1 MEEPDLL
8 SFFESRYKAGAEL
21 AGAGPGSGRKRQ
33 SQSSRIRSQ
42 CHILQLVTRVL
53 TTGHEHVAIP
63 NTKVLSDSVTN
74 YSTHGLNKG
83 VAVSV
88 VATIGYDVDWRRVHK
103 LLLGEPRTEEIAADP
118 APRVLEQFF
127 GNYSVEYHLRAWTR
141 TSEGIFESYAALR
154 RNVLDA
160 FADGG
165 VEIMTPTILSHRDAS
180 ELAVPIE

>member
-8 SFFESRYKAGAEL
+8 SFFESTYKAGAEL

-103 LLLGEPRTEEIAADP
+103 LLLGEPRERKKSPPTQPRAYLNSSSGIIRWNTTCEHGRERQKEFLKAMPLCDATCWMPSQMAAS
-118 APRVLEQFF
+118 R
-127 GNYSVEYHLRAWTR
+127 S
-141 TSEGIFESYAALR
+141 
-154 RNVLDA
+154 
-160 FADGG
+160 
-165 VEIMTPTILSHRDAS
+165 
-180 ELAVPIE
+180 